1 MGFLSIP
8 LILGKNLKDPID
20 FGFGFLS
27 IPLSSDG
34 ILEDPID
41 FALDS

>member
-8 LILGKNLKDPID
+8 LILGKILKDPTD

-34 ILEDPID
+34 ILKDPID
-41 FALDS
+41 FGWDS